1 MASMASMH
9 NSMNFIGGISILDR
23 GDAPAQE
30 VLDRNARTHAKRVSN
45 ETKEE
50 LTQVMKRVD
59 NVCDSF
65 EEGDLPETGTLRQSI
80 YEGFDLQETLNENN
94 RLANTEYVT
103 DVIELE
109 EILKDNLKKKQYQ
122 QQVTIFIVG
131 YENACIQKLKLLQQ
145 VNEFFV
151 ENTKDD
157 EDVDVY
163 ATEQEIDLD
172 EVSSSIE
179 ESLQYTEQLANKLG
193 DINSDIVEYLTNYA
207 HAKASNKGKKKLEKA
222 LYQAKEDIGNL
233 SEKLLHTQQEIEEK
247 EEKMQLLYRQ
257 TEMKNMEIQRL
268 KLAADAAKKSLED
281 SESLKTELG
290 NRDNLIRELRT
301 KVDQLTI
308 EKDTMEAARGELL
321 NRLKDAGEDNLG
333 KIEDLQREMDRQYLE
348 AENAKKEG
356 SVSASTQPHS
366 ENTHHHFHLNSA
378 NARLK
383 RIDKKLGL
391 STSRD
396 ESESESDTEIPQ
408 PDTVRNISSR
418 EIKRPVTKSIAFP
431 VKPVL
436 LPGVSPVQRSDSE
449 ESFFIT
455 SQPIQGSRPN
465 SVARSSE
472 RSTPRT
478 SRTPVEKHREILTY
492 ERVKHLPKRL
502 PTPPSL
508 PRIPNSRIGTPARYL
523 ITTPLLSRPPTQCG
537 AVFDAI
543 AELSS
548 HDDSC
553 DFDFSSVASDDSVG
567 MKRDADILVLDGEE
581 YGVLPLGEAEV
592 QGLDDE
598 LAGSNLIGGR
608 QAEECDSSDTNCS
621 DESESEESDGELGI
635 EAGTGG
641 RLGIEG
647 DVGDDPDNE
656 ERIDVV
662 DAVSVRNG
670 SKELRSS
677 EENSLDSNSESE
689 TLPEVATNP
698 MCDENNKV
706 DHDGPNKSIVPME
719 TDVVTKETDVAI
731 ATSAVV
737 KETPVTEVVD
747 NSETSSSETDTDS
760 EEESHMTAST
770 SSTDSSDTS
779 DSDSSGPRSR
789 SRPSKVR
796 SVQSNSQKGQQAR
809 EGHSVGKGSPD
820 GSRLNGTSRNVS
832 ASLTGQRGA
841 LCMQVDAQ
849 RPYTSGGS
857 GFKDQAV
864 WFRADVRKDGR
875 KIGFER
881 NGETDL
887 KNVWGGVGQK
897 TTLSPGRKSSNGFR
911 EASVM
916 QGPLT
921 TVRRPSA
928 PVGKTSTSGDVLRD
942 LGRTENDSKLGQD
955 VRNSNNNRNNSIPVG
970 QGGLTATNKK
980 VIKEKTIA
988 DKKGSAHHV
997 PVPPIGRRGSG
1008 TYDAGQKFEKST
1020 RGGALDAETKS
1031 TRDTISSGRVLKEL
1045 RNLIRFHEDQTIQM
1059 SKSHQQKTDELEE
1072 EHVLETKHLK
1082 DKVKDLTEQLEDE
1095 KRKNVE
1101 QELQI
1106 EELKTASTN
1115 LSETKS
1121 QPAKTKTKPKPVRNI
1136 PKFKTRDSRPNT
1148 NNSKSKKKGKGAS
1161 PSENE
1166 EEEEADKSRPA
1177 SHKSLQ
1183 QVKEEVMTFDYSYDL
1198 DAEEMWADVPS
1209 NHVLGRFTQFR
1220 ELARARISELEE
1232 QLSDTILKTQR
1243 KVNTLKGQFQEHKS
1257 KWEAERNVLIEQIDQ
1272 SQKLQNVA
1280 EKEADVAMAQLEDFI
1295 NEQEELEVAEDEKRK
1310 SRASATPAPPVVATP
1325 DVGEQPENLQ
1335 EVTEDAEGEDL
1346 LEQTDDAKVKELHAK
1361 LKEKDE
1367 DERRQTPSPV
1377 GPGKMPNQPHPMVD
1391 YASDTSANIVTSA
1404 RRLLEYEGFYSYL
1417 KDGATVNWVS
1427 DPSEKYL
1434 EISPIHQ
1441 RRRLLIVG
1449 ENWEVAKKRNRAM
1462 VKKLNEIR
1470 QRADSLT
1477 RQKFSHFVSRK
1488 PILERDGG
1496 HPLESEHVS
1505 QRVRGHPLECGREH
1519 TLQRDRDHSLDPE
1532 GDRILDP
1539 VVPDRGQAIVGKH
1552 GETTPSSRETI
1563 RSKYR
1568 ESLEETRSAIAER
1581 RSKSPALSVKSMKS
1595 SLDDMEIDE
1604 NGDMPFP
1611 EDKTFADIGTSPM
1624 TQKGDATP
1632 SSSILRR
1639 PLSLQSHSAQSVF
1652 PPANEIVR
1660 SETAGSALTSHTN
1673 SLRTTP
1679 YNNHTTT
1686 LASTPDLDRIKTPNL
1701 DDFAP
1706 DDNGKSLTLAEHPV
1720 VQEYLKTY
1728 DTVMAFKDTLGKI
1741 LAEKDMTSAGQVLTE
1756 MEPYAF
1762 NVAEKVQ
1769 PQVEDMTRNVVQ
1781 IFEEMLQMLSG
1792 VILSK
1797 GPYSVDGAP
1806 ERSFLTKTDTGH
1818 TLSRISRHSSDSV
1831 GDAKTAAQIKDLQE
1845 QLMKLEMMMGSQK
1858 EQYEEKLNHNTV
1870 VMMEMQDTINGLRRE
1885 MSTIGIQTRTPSAAP
1900 LQPVGSPIMFTRL
1913 DSERNSKV
1921 MKKAVMTKKLETK
1934 KYQAAV
1940 EKMDEY
1946 VNIPAQRLAHLV
1958 RKYTHHCQMKA
1969 IEANVRLSRSLND
1982 EVFHILDKMEQLQ
1995 NRRAQK
2001 WAERMDGMGSERLRL
2016 AQLLMEVLDDIEME
2030 SGIFLIKP
2038 MYSYKGREY
2047 LNLYANRQS
2056 RAHSQKFRTASP
2068 LPTAR
2073 TNASS
2078 RAFGLAP
2085 APTPASQLKHDREM
2099 ESVMREEVGKLYS
2112 QKTDDGISGA
2122 SLGYVTGE
2130 KTGGMWNSSLSQ
2142 PKALTEDN
2150 LLFQSSI
2157 LNTPRILELDVNRMM
2172 IGQNQISAKMRG
2184 SLGDDRLMNATQTNL
2199 RNYVTVTRPTNSS
2212 TPKKEHPKSGSTTV
2226 PPTTPYMDRKGSGDG
2241 HRGALPRDT
2250 VPLPP
2255 ISPTILK
2262 EKTGTKDV
2270 PSLPTSP
2277 PRSPPGSS
2285 LRETPP
2291 QIMEITVE
2299 AEIPPE
2305 RVAMETE
2312 ENITNNNEE
2321 MTYSHITK
2329 VITRSSSKQSVNTL
2343 EVAESDYYADGD
2355 ED

>member
-348 AENAKKEG
+348 AENAKK
-356 SVSASTQPHS
+356 
-366 ENTHHHFHLNSA
+366 
-378 NARLK
+378 
-383 RIDKKLGL
+383 D
-391 STSRD
+391 
-396 ESESESDTEIPQ
+396 
-408 PDTVRNISSR
+408 
-418 EIKRPVTKSIAFP
+418 
-431 VKPVL
+431 
-436 LPGVSPVQRSDSE
+436 
-449 ESFFIT
+449 
-455 SQPIQGSRPN
+455 
-465 SVARSSE
+465 
-472 RSTPRT
+472 
-478 SRTPVEKHREILTY
+478 
-492 ERVKHLPKRL
+492 
-502 PTPPSL
+502 
-508 PRIPNSRIGTPARYL
+508 
-523 ITTPLLSRPPTQCG
+523 
-537 AVFDAI
+537 
-543 AELSS
+543 
-548 HDDSC
+548 
-553 DFDFSSVASDDSVG
+553 
-567 MKRDADILVLDGEE
+567 
-581 YGVLPLGEAEV
+581 
-592 QGLDDE
+592 
-598 LAGSNLIGGR
+598 
-608 QAEECDSSDTNCS
+608 
-621 DESESEESDGELGI
+621 
-635 EAGTGG
+635 
-641 RLGIEG
+641 
-647 DVGDDPDNE
+647 
-656 ERIDVV
+656 
-662 DAVSVRNG
+662 
-670 SKELRSS
+670 
-677 EENSLDSNSESE
+677 
-689 TLPEVATNP
+689 
-698 MCDENNKV
+698 
-706 DHDGPNKSIVPME
+706 
-719 TDVVTKETDVAI
+719 
-731 ATSAVV
+731 
-737 KETPVTEVVD
+737 
-747 NSETSSSETDTDS
+747 
-760 EEESHMTAST
+760 
-770 SSTDSSDTS
+770 
-779 DSDSSGPRSR
+779 
-789 SRPSKVR
+789 
-796 SVQSNSQKGQQAR
+796 
-809 EGHSVGKGSPD
+809 
-820 GSRLNGTSRNVS
+820 
-832 ASLTGQRGA
+832 
-841 LCMQVDAQ
+841 
-849 RPYTSGGS
+849 
-857 GFKDQAV
+857 
-864 WFRADVRKDGR
+864 
-875 KIGFER
+875 
-881 NGETDL
+881 
-887 KNVWGGVGQK
+887 
-897 TTLSPGRKSSNGFR
+897 
-911 EASVM
+911 
-916 QGPLT
+916 
-921 TVRRPSA
+921 
-928 PVGKTSTSGDVLRD
+928 
-942 LGRTENDSKLGQD
+942 
-955 VRNSNNNRNNSIPVG
+955 
-970 QGGLTATNKK
+970 
-980 VIKEKTIA
+980 
-988 DKKGSAHHV
+988 
-997 PVPPIGRRGSG
+997 
-1008 TYDAGQKFEKST
+1008 
-1020 RGGALDAETKS
+1020 
-1031 TRDTISSGRVLKEL
+1031 
-1045 RNLIRFHEDQTIQM
+1045 LIRFHEDQTIQM

>member
-1367 DERRQTPSPV
+1367 DE
-1377 GPGKMPNQPHPMVD
+1377 
-1391 YASDTSANIVTSA
+1391 
-1404 RRLLEYEGFYSYL
+1404 
-1417 KDGATVNWVS
+1417 
-1427 DPSEKYL
+1427 
-1434 EISPIHQ
+1434 
-1441 RRRLLIVG
+1441 
-1449 ENWEVAKKRNRAM
+1449 
-1462 VKKLNEIR
+1462 
-1470 QRADSLT
+1470 
-1477 RQKFSHFVSRK
+1477 
-1488 PILERDGG
+1488 
-1496 HPLESEHVS
+1496 
-1505 QRVRGHPLECGREH
+1505 
-1519 TLQRDRDHSLDPE
+1519 
-1532 GDRILDP
+1532 
-1539 VVPDRGQAIVGKH
+1539 GKH